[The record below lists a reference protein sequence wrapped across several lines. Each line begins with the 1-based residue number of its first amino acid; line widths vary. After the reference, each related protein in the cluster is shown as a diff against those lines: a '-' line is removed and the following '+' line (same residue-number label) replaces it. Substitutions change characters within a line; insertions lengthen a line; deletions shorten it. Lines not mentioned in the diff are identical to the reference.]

1 MLKLSN
7 ISKTFNQN
15 LAPEDLKIALKD
27 INLQIEAGE
36 FVTIIGS
43 NGSGKTTLFNI
54 INGSIKPDCGS
65 VFIDQTDVTSLK
77 EHQRAEYI
85 GIVFQDPLVGTA
97 AGMSILENLLLANM
111 RARRK
116 TFKWGFKTQ
125 LNEAFKKELSKLNLG
140 LETRLNQKIGLL
152 SGGQRQA
159 LTLLMAT
166 LKTPQLLLL
175 DEHTAALDPKTADT
189 VLKITEKIIKE
200 HNLTTIMIT
209 HNMRDALLYGNR
221 LIMLCEGEIVLDIKG
236 EEKKKMSLERLIHLF
251 YEKNLNVYS

>member
-65 VFIDQTDVTSLK
+65 VFIDQNDVTNLK
-77 EHQRAEYI
+77 EYQRAEYI